1 MGEISAFRFDDGC
14 PGDRRD
20 HPLVGTAEIIRRV
33 ILEKAIPLRELQ
45 RLGVI
50 SERTRR
56 SFDDKLL
63 SGRISIIELNRLCEH
78 LEIDMVRAMVAV
90 LLLRNPMAYFE
101 TVCEVVAAYAE
112 ESSLAMHEQ
121 ISAVSGDFGPI
132 RRNLVQAHATKL
144 TRDILDHQERAMKAG
159 EEAFLDAMA
168 RGEKALKQQ
177 GSPDARRS

>member
-1 MGEISAFRFDDGC
+1 MGEFSAFRFDQGG
-14 PGDRRD
+14 PKEPREV
-20 HPLVGTAEIIRRV
+20 PLAGTAEIIRRV

-45 RLGVI
+45 RVGVI
-50 SERTRR
+50 TERTRR
-56 SFDDKLL
+56 SFDDKLM
-63 SGRISIIELNRLCEH
+63 SGRISISELKRLCEH

-112 ESSLAMHEQ
+112 ESSIAMHEQ

-144 TRDILDHQERAMKAG
+144 TRDILDHQERALKAG
-159 EEAFLDAMA
+159 EEAYLDAMT
-168 RGEKALKQQ
+168 RGDRVIK
-177 GSPDARRS
+177 R